1 MSHGQE
7 ILGPPLGSREQAE
20 PLIRDAIIHFR
31 EAKRATIQVMAD
43 LRRLQD
49 GQVHVLY
56 GYANFSKWAEDNFQG
71 LAAGNV
77 RQLCRAGAIAL
88 ELDRRGLIDLRNPQG
103 VGTTG
108 LRELSTVAGTYGDNK
123 MAEVFVT
130 AKGMIEPD
138 AEVSGTTVESAMRLL
153 MPPADMDVVEKTD
166 DLTKST
172 DAEELEDSDDE
183 EYPPKVN
190 ELLDR
195 IRDLSWEIPDDE
207 PMSELIQTILQ
218 LKRELKGKVS
228 DADQE
233 WLDSSR

>member
-20 PLIRDAIIHFR
+20 PLIRNAIIHFR

-88 ELDRRGLIDLRNPQG
+88 ELDRRGLIDLRDPKG

-108 LRELSTVAGTYGDNK
+108 LRELSTVAGTYGDDK

-130 AKGMIEPD
+130 AKGMID
-138 AEVSGTTVESAMRLL
+138 ANAEVSGTTVESAMRIL
-153 MPPADMDVVEKTD
+153 MPPAEPVDVPVVD
-166 DLTKST
+166 YT
-172 DAEELEDSDDE
+172 DAQELEGDE
-183 EYPPKVN
+183 DEQYSPKVN

-228 DADQE
+228 DADQD

>member
-1 MSHGQE
+1 MSRGQE

-88 ELDRRGLIDLRNPQG
+88 ELDRRGLIDLRDPKG

-108 LRELSTVAGTYGDNK
+108 LRELSTVAGTYGDDK

-130 AKGMIEPD
+130 AKGMID
-138 AEVSGTTVESAMRLL
+138 ANAEVSGTTVESAMRIL
-153 MPPADMDVVEKTD
+153 MPPAEPVDVPVVD
-166 DLTKST
+166 YT
-172 DAEELEDSDDE
+172 DAQELEGDE
-183 EYPPKVN
+183 DEQ
-190 ELLDR
+190 LDR

-228 DADQE
+228 DADQD

>member
-7 ILGPPLGSREQAE
+7 ILGTPLGSREQAE
-20 PLIRDAIIHFR
+20 PLIRDAMIHFR

-88 ELDRRGLIDLRNPQG
+88 ELDRRGLIDLRDPKG

-108 LRELSTVAGTYGDNK
+108 LRELSTVAGTYGDDK

-130 AKGMIEPD
+130 AKGMID
-138 AEVSGTTVESAMRLL
+138 ADSEVSSTTVESAMRML
-153 MPPADMDVVEKTD
+153 MPPAEPVGIPEPIYD
-166 DLTKST
+166 T
-172 DAEELEDSDDE
+172 DANELEDSEDE
-183 EYPPKVN
+183 HYPPKVN

-195 IRDLSWEIPDDE
+195 IRDLSWEIPDDQ

-228 DADQE
+228 DADQD

>member
-49 GQVHVLY
+49 GQVHTLY

-77 RQLCRAGAIAL
+77 RQLCRAGAVAL
-88 ELDRRGLIDLRNPQG
+88 ELDRRGLIDLRDPKG

-123 MAEVFVT
+123 MAEVFVI
-130 AKGMIEPD
+130 AKGMID
-138 AEVSGTTVESAMRLL
+138 ADSEVSGTTVESAMRML
-153 MPPADMDVVEKTD
+153 MPPAEPVDISVVD
-166 DLTKST
+166 ST
-172 DAEELEDSDDE
+172 DAQELEEDE
-183 EYPPKVN
+183 DEKYPPKVN

-228 DADQE
+228 DADQD

>member
-1 MSHGQE
+1 MSRGQE

-88 ELDRRGLIDLRNPQG
+88 ELDRRGLIDLRDPKG

-108 LRELSTVAGTYGDNK
+108 LRELSTVAGTYGDDK

-130 AKGMIEPD
+130 AKGMID
-138 AEVSGTTVESAMRLL
+138 ANAEVSGTTVESAMRIL
-153 MPPADMDVVEKTD
+153 MPPAEPVDVPVVD
-166 DLTKST
+166 YT
-172 DAEELEDSDDE
+172 DAQELEGDE
-183 EYPPKVN
+183 DEQYSPKVN

-228 DADQE
+228 DADQD

>member
-1 MSHGQE
+1 MSRGQE

-88 ELDRRGLIDLRNPQG
+88 ELDRRGLIDLRDPKG

-108 LRELSTVAGTYGDNK
+108 LRELSTVAGTYGDDK

-130 AKGMIEPD
+130 AKGMID
-138 AEVSGTTVESAMRLL
+138 ADSEVSGTTVESAMRML
-153 MPPADMDVVEKTD
+153 MPPAEPVDIHVVD
-166 DLTKST
+166 ST
-172 DAEELEDSDDE
+172 DAQELEGDE
-183 EYPPKVN
+183 DEHYSPKVN

-228 DADQE
+228 DADQD

>member
-1 MSHGQE
+1 MSRGQE

-88 ELDRRGLIDLRNPQG
+88 ELDRRGLIDLRDPKG

-108 LRELSTVAGTYGDNK
+108 LRELSTVAGTYGDDK

-130 AKGMIEPD
+130 AKGMID
-138 AEVSGTTVESAMRLL
+138 ANAEVSGTTVESAMRML
-153 MPPADMDVVEKTD
+153 MPPAERVEIPEPIHD
-166 DLTKST
+166 T
-172 DAEELEDSDDE
+172 DANELEDSEDE
-183 EYPPKVN
+183 HYPPKVN

-195 IRDLSWEIPDDE
+195 IRDLSWEIPDDQ

-228 DADQE
+228 DADQD

>member
-1 MSHGQE
+1 MSRGQE

-20 PLIRDAIIHFR
+20 PLIRNAIIHFR

-88 ELDRRGLIDLRNPQG
+88 ELDRRGLIDLRDPKG

-108 LRELSTVAGTYGDNK
+108 LRELSTVAGTYGDDK

-130 AKGMIEPD
+130 AKGMID
-138 AEVSGTTVESAMRLL
+138 ANAEVSGTTVESAMRIL
-153 MPPADMDVVEKTD
+153 MPPAEPVDVPVVD
-166 DLTKST
+166 YT
-172 DAEELEDSDDE
+172 DAQELEGDE
-183 EYPPKVN
+183 DEQYSPKVN

-228 DADQE
+228 DADQD

>member
-1 MSHGQE
+1 MSRGQE

-88 ELDRRGLIDLRNPQG
+88 ELDRRGLIDLRDPKG

-108 LRELSTVAGTYGDNK
+108 LRELSTVAGTYGDDK

-130 AKGMIEPD
+130 AKGMIDAD
-138 AEVSGTTVESAMRLL
+138 AEVSGTTVESAMRIL
-153 MPPADMDVVEKTD
+153 MPPAEPVDVPVVD
-166 DLTKST
+166 YT
-172 DAEELEDSDDE
+172 DAQELEGDE
-183 EYPPKVN
+183 DEQYSPKVN

-228 DADQE
+228 DADQD